1 MAPGTTREQFR
12 TMLQNLLIDRF
23 QLATHRETREFPGHA
38 LLVAKNGPKFKEPP
52 AASAPQD
59 DGAPD
64 PPLGKP
70 GPDGFFAP
78 PQRPGMFLQVTVAGV
93 RSTFREFTMPGLAAV
108 CRTS

>member
-1 MAPGTTREQFR
+1 MTHAIRFHKPGGPEV
-12 TMLQNLLIDRF
+12 
-23 QLATHRETREFPGHA
+23 
-38 LLVAKNGPKFKEPP
+38 LVWEEIK
-52 AASAPQD
+52 
-59 DGAPD
+59 
-64 PPLGKP
+64 LGKP